1 MSKFYPLV
9 VKEVVHETPT
19 ALSIKFVNPDP
30 EVFRYLP
37 GQYLTVK
44 VPVGG
49 EVLRRAFSLSS
60 APGLDPELQITVK
73 CIEGGRASWH
83 LKKNAKA
90 GQTYEVFPPL
100 GKFALE
106 PMPKESRHFVL
117 VGCGSGVTPLFSIL
131 KSVLHYETRSRVTF
145 LYGNRNREETIFNDE
160 LDRLKADYIERF
172 KLVHVMSRPRPG
184 DEPDRTG
191 RIEGALAQEL
201 LRTAL
206 DSHEDEALVFLCGPE
221 GMMQSVQ
228 AALKSLGFPE
238 SRVFREHYSAP
249 LPAETDDAP
258 QDAEYEI
265 VDRTVA
271 VVLEGKTHSVF
282 VKAGKDILQA
292 VIDKGL
298 DPPFACQEGV
308 CATCRAHLDDGL
320 VQMMERDGLSDEE
333 INAGYVLTCQ
343 SYPLTDGVKLEYC

>member
-1 MSKFYPLV
+1 VYKRQL
-9 VKEVVHETPT
+9 
-19 ALSIKFVNPDP
+19 
-30 EVFRYLP
+30 
-37 GQYLTVK
+37 
-44 VPVGG
+44 
-49 EVLRRAFSLSS
+49 
-60 APGLDPELQITVK
+60 ELK
-73 CIEGGRASWH
+73 
-83 LKKNAKA
+83 
-90 GQTYEVFPPL
+90 
-100 GKFALE
+100 
-106 PMPKESRHFVL
+106 PKESRHFVL

-160 LDRLKADYIERF
+160 LDRLKADYVERF
-172 KLVHVMSRPRPG
+172 KLVHVMSRPLPG

-191 RIEGALAQEL
+191 RIAGSLAQEL
-201 LRTAL
+201 LRSAL

-221 GMMQSVQ
+221 GMMQSAQ
-228 AALKSLGFPE
+228 AALRSLGFPE

-258 QDAEYEI
+258 QDIEYEI
-265 VDRTVA
+265 VDRTVT